1 MSFLGGGSSGGGQTQ
16 TTINQPYAP
25 AQPALN
31 QIISEAGKIYQQGP
45 AAAGYVAPTTQTT
58 QGLAGME
65 TMANAAQQ
73 QLADTLSG
81 QYLNPFLQPLMQKTA
96 GDIYSNVAGQFSGA
110 GRTPGSPLMQN
121 QVTQQVAQAALPLAF
136 QQYNI
141 ERGNQLG
148 IAQRAPQLT
157 QVGAAL
163 ENIQR
168 QQNMA
173 PFGALQQY
181 GGMVSP
187 IASGFPIQSGQVNT
201 RANPLTTGLGGAVL
215 GSMIPQSQ
223 IPGVF
228 GGMSGAVLGG
238 IGGLLGGLL

>member
-16 TTINQPYAP
+16 VTTQQPYGP

-31 QIISEAGKIYQQGP
+31 QIISEAGQIYGQGP
-45 AAAGYVAPTTQTT
+45 AAAGYVAPTAQTT
-58 QGLAGME
+58 AGLAGME
-65 TMANAAQQ
+65 TMATAAQQ

-136 QQYNI
+136 NQYNI
-141 ERGNQLG
+141 ERANQLG
-148 IAQRAPQLT
+148 IAQRAPTLT
-157 QVGAAL
+157 QVGAGL

-173 PFGALQQY
+173 PFAALQQY

-187 IASGFPIQSGQVNT
+187 IAAGFPVQSGQVDT
-201 RANPLTTGLGGAVL
+201 RANPLTTAMGGAL
-215 GSMIPQSQ
+215 IGSKFG
-223 IPGVF
+223 IPGAMW
-228 GGMSGAVLGG
+228 GGGL
-238 IGGLLGGLL
+238 GLLGGLL